1 LVYACSALYKHSFY
15 KASEQVRPPTHSAR
29 LLSQKHSPPQVT
41 QLQQALPRATMLARA
56 IREGLTLSGTLAFF
70 LVPATYL
77 LIHHTKARNKEI
89 KPGLGEVI
97 YG

>member
-1 LVYACSALYKHSFY
+1 
-15 KASEQVRPPTHSAR
+15 
-29 LLSQKHSPPQVT
+29 
-41 QLQQALPRATMLARA
+41 MLARA